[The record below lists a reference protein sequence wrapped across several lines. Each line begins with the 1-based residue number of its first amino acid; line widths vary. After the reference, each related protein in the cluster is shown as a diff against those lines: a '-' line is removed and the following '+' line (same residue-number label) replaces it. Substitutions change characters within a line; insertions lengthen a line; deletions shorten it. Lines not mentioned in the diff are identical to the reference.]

1 MNKKLIQIKLSLELW
16 DRLHAAAQADGR
28 SITNWIT
35 RMIERE
41 LKEAKD
47 HASI

>member
-1 MNKKLIQIKLSLELW
+1 MDKKLIQIKLSLDLW

-41 LKEAKD
+41 LREAKSNA
-47 HASI
+47 HV